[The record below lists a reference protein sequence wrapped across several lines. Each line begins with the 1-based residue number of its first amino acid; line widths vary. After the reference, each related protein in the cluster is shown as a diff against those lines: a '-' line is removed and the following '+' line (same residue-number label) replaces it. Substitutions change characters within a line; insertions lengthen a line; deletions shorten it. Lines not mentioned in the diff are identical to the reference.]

1 MDKILGIARS
11 PWDAQVPRP
20 RHLGGRQGRAVFAVR
35 PETLVL
41 LGEGRAFGEAVLAL
55 GSPHPCCM
63 EDSPPFFS
71 IYAGCTWFYPV
82 KNDVCCL
89 L

>member
-63 EDSPPFFS
+63 EGSPLFFPFMLVVHGF
-71 IYAGCTWFYPV
+71 T
-82 KNDVCCL
+82 L
-89 L
+89 